1 MSDNVIEL
9 PLTESTFSEYCTKH
23 CQILLTCLMSSAS
36 GSSEEKTRQQ
46 FYFLHLSNEG
56 CWMCTIRMRHLIT
69 IVRNK
74 LLLLLVSVM
83 FSLIKIKLLMRKCR
97 GTIHFIYSVE

>member
-46 FYFLHLSNEG
+46 FYFLHLSNE
-56 CWMCTIRMRHLIT
+56 CRWMCAIRMRHLIT

-74 LLLLLVSVM
+74 LLLVSVM
-83 FSLIKIKLLMRKCR
+83 FSSIKIKLL
-97 GTIHFIYSVE
+97 I

>member
-46 FYFLHLSNEG
+46 FYFLHLSNEC
-56 CWMCTIRMRHLIT
+56 CWMCAIRMRHLIT

-74 LLLLLVSVM
+74 LLLVSVM
-83 FSLIKIKLLMRKCR
+83 FSSIKIKLL
-97 GTIHFIYSVE
+97 I